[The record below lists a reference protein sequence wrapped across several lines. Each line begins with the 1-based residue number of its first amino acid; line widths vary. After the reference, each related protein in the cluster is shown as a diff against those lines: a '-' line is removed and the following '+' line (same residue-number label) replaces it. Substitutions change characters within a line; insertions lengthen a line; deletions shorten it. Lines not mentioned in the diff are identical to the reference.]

1 MAAAY
6 GDEGFIAWTDDDNWD
21 GGDILLA
28 AADLQDN
35 LKKKFEAISGK
46 TWEEKLMSCIN
57 CECCP
62 RHMINRPTELKPWI
76 ELPWSGDEE
85 KYEMDSCVCPC
96 RHNARFICRQVEEP
110 PSLCPQGSLNEVDD
124 FITVLTPVER
134 NAWLDRLDVQEM
146 EEAMG
151 VLTTSES

>member
-1 MAAAY
+1 MY
-6 GDEGFIAWTDDDNWD
+6 SMDDNSWD
-21 GGDILLA
+21 GMTITVMTP
-28 AADLQDN
+28 N
-35 LKKKFEAISGK
+35 LINKFISIPGK

-76 ELPWSGDEE
+76 ELHWSREYDTNR
-85 KYEMDSCVCPC
+85 CVCPC

-110 PSLCPQGSLNEVDD
+110 ALLCPQGSPRDVDD
-124 FITVLTPVER
+124 FTTVLTPTER
-134 NAWLDRLDVQEM
+134 NAWLDRVSIQEM
-146 EEAMG
+146 EDAME